1 MVVEEVGRTTRGFFS
16 VMKENP
22 LSLALV
28 VVVFALAAMLYY
40 SSKETLEQR
49 TAMAKM
55 IVEWQKEQQV
65 ILGGCVS
72 ADVTKGMMDNMQ
84 KITETMLTYNNAEI
98 KRMQES
104 LDKERDRSFNLRE
117 LRERELKQL
126 IPTPEQPPAQRQNLR
141 RSPVFKDIY
150 NPDVLPFE
158 QLKFPLH
165 FEQLLQPLPPSKP
178 LDKLEPPPPLELT
191 QSPPETGEK

>member
-1 MVVEEVGRTTRGFFS
+1 MTDISGEVGKTTRGFFE

-55 IVEWQKEQQV
+55 IVEWQKEQQI

-84 KITETMLTYNNAEI
+84 KITETMLTYNNGEI
-98 KRMQES
+98 KRMQEA
-104 LDKERDRSFNLRE
+104 LDRERDRSFSLRE
-117 LRERELKQL
+117 LREKELKQQ
-126 IPTPEQPPAQRQNLR
+126 IPTPPTSPQPEKQGLPKWL
-141 RSPVFKDIY
+141 PLDGVEWEMPTTGTFPEHELFK
-150 NPDVLPFE
+150 
-158 QLKFPLH
+158 
-165 FEQLLQPLPPSKP
+165 LPP
-178 LDKLEPPPPLELT
+178 
-191 QSPPETGEK
+191 

>member
-1 MVVEEVGRTTRGFFS
+1 MTDGISAEVGKTTRGFFE
-16 VMKENP
+16 VMRENP

-84 KITETMLTYNNAEI
+84 RITETMLTYNNAEI

-104 LDKERDRSFNLRE
+104 LDRERDRSFRLRE
-117 LRERELKQL
+117 LREQELQKQ
-126 IPTPEQPPAQRQNLR
+126 IPTPTPPQPEKQG
-141 RSPVFKDIY
+141 
-150 NPDVLPFE
+150 LPKW
-158 QLKFPLH
+158 L
-165 FEQLLQPLPPSKP
+165 P
-178 LDKLEPPPPLELT
+178 LDGVEWQMPTVQAFPEHELFKMPP
-191 QSPPETGEK
+191 

>member
-1 MVVEEVGRTTRGFFS
+1 MDPTGVSKEVGETTRSFFG
-16 VMKENP
+16 VLKESP
-22 LSLALV
+22 LSLSLV

-84 KITETMLTYNNAEI
+84 RITDTMLQYNNKEI
-98 KRMQES
+98 VRMQEAI
-104 LDKERDRSFNLRE
+104 DKERDRSFRLRE
-117 LRERELKQL
+117 LREQELQKQ
-126 IPTPEQPPAQRQNLR
+126 IPAPDTPTPRPNSLR
-141 RSPVFKDIY
+141 RSPVFKDID
-150 NPDVLPFE
+150 NPDALPFE
-158 QLKFPLH
+158 QFKFPMH
-165 FEQLLQPLPPSKP
+165 FERLLQPLPPS
-178 LDKLEPPPPLELT
+178 LDLT
-191 QSPPETGEK
+191 QPLPPAHELFKMPP

>member
-1 MVVEEVGRTTRGFFS
+1 LTDVSKEVGETTRSFFG
-16 VMKENP
+16 VMRENP

-28 VVVFALAAMLYY
+28 IVVFALAAMLYY

-84 KITETMLTYNNAEI
+84 KITETMLTYNNGEI
-98 KRMQES
+98 KRMQEA
-104 LDKERDRSFNLRE
+104 LDRERDRSFRLRE
-117 LRERELKQL
+117 LREQELRQM
-126 IPTPEQPPAQRQNLR
+126 IPAPAPTPQPEKQG
-141 RSPVFKDIY
+141 
-150 NPDVLPFE
+150 LPKW
-158 QLKFPLH
+158 L
-165 FEQLLQPLPPSKP
+165 P
-178 LDKLEPPPPLELT
+178 LDGVEWELPKVQAFPEHELFKMPP
-191 QSPPETGEK
+191 